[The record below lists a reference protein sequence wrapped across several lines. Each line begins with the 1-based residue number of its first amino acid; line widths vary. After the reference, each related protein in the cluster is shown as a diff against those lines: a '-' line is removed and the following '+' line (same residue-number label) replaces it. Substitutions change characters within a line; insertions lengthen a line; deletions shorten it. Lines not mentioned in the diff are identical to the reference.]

1 MERRRYDS
9 LRRLEQA
16 QRTRADIAEAA
27 RRLFVA
33 QGWAATTVRDVAR
46 EAGVSVPTVYAA
58 YQNKT
63 GLVRALADAAD
74 LAADL
79 PRMLDELEG
88 TTAPERQLAAMA
100 GYDRRLFERAGDLIT
115 LVREAG
121 RTEPELADLYRR
133 ARQEADGTRVRVFS
147 SWPEGTLRRDLPT
160 AVDIYAGLCNVDV
173 YTTFTVERAWPP
185 EKVER
190 WWAEALAHE
199 LLAIDKI
206 KNAPLGSAATSG
218 E

>member
-1 MERRRYDS
+1 MGERRYDS

-58 YQNKT
+58 YQNKP

-74 LAADL
+74 LTADL
-79 PRMLDELEG
+79 PRLLDELEG
-88 TTAPERQLAAMA
+88 TAVPARQLAAMA
-100 GYDRRLFERAGDLIT
+100 GYDRRLFERAGDLIA

-121 RTEPELADLYRR
+121 RTEPELADLYRQ
-133 ARQEADGTRVRVFS
+133 ARQAADGTRVQVFT
-147 SWPEGTLRRDLPT
+147 SWPEGTLRHDIPT
-160 AVDIYAGLCNVDV
+160 AVDVYAGLCTIDV
-173 YTTFTVERAWPP
+173 YTTFTVERGWSP
-185 EKVER
+185 ERVER
-190 WWAEALAHE
+190 WWAGALARE
-199 LLAIDKI
+199 LLDG
-206 KNAPLGSAATSG
+206 PPDQSSS
-218 E
+218 ES